1 MTGSGLRRVVT
12 GLDAQGRSTVAIDG
26 PPGAAFAINAVR
38 LDDFWV
44 QAGAAM
50 DRRDGSDSLDG
61 RVVLSPPAGGSRFR
75 FFEIWPPGGDAA
87 AQEAEAAQ
95 AFSGIQADT
104 ARKESGRHS
113 GMHETRT
120 IDYII
125 LLRGRVRM
133 ILEAGEVELKP
144 FDVVVQRGTNHAWEA
159 IGDEPAL
166 LCAVLIDAAFTDTD
180 GAAVAPPAKPG
191 T

>member
-1 MTGSGLRRVVT
+1 MTGTTFRRVVT
-12 GLDAQGRSTVAIDG
+12 GLDAEGRSTVAIDG
-26 PPGAAFAINAVR
+26 PPGADFAVATAR

-61 RVVLSPPAGGSRFR
+61 QVVLSPPAGGSRFR
-75 FFEIWPPGGDAA
+75 FFELWPPGADAA
-87 AQEAEAAQ
+87 AQQAEAAE
-95 AFSGIQADT
+95 AFKGIKAET
-104 ARKESGRHS
+104 AHRGGQHA
-113 GMHETRT
+113 GMHETKT

-133 ILEAGEVELKP
+133 ILEAAEVELKP

-159 IGDEPAL
+159 IGDGPAL
-166 LCAVLIDAAFTDTD
+166 LCAVLIDASFTDA
-180 GAAVAPPAKPG
+180 GSAPEPSPHGSRA
-191 T
+191 